1 MIITLYSSPNE
12 VWKKKEFSKKL
23 RYKAIQRK
31 TNRFGYSILST
42 NTHIVANE
50 LLRAYREKNAVEKEF
65 SHFKPHLEPFFSTSD
80 NGSKARL
87 FLAISG
93 YTLAAVIASR

>member
-1 MIITLYSSPNE
+1 M
-12 VWKKKEFSKKL
+12 
-23 RYKAIQRK
+23 
-31 TNRFGYSILST
+31 
-42 NTHIVANE
+42 
-50 LLRAYREKNAVEKEF
+50 LRAYIEKNAVEKEF